1 MTRKN
6 DIQQDPEMCSNIDQT
21 GPLLKELVMNI
32 INSAQRLFVCSAL
45 AASMVS
51 GVHAATPAPENA
63 AVYFVTPLDGDIV
76 SSPVTVRFGL
86 EGLGVAP
93 AGVER
98 EGTGHHHLL
107 VDLDELPALDQPI
120 PADKHHIHFGG
131 GQTQTTLELAPG
143 EHTLQLLVGD
153 HMHVPHEPPVTS
165 RKITITVVE

>member
-1 MTRKN
+1 
-6 DIQQDPEMCSNIDQT
+6 
-21 GPLLKELVMNI
+21 MNKI
-32 INSAQRLFVCSAL
+32 KSAQRFFLCSVF

-51 GVHAATPAPENA
+51 GVHAATPAPEGA

-107 VDLDELPALDQPI
+107 VDLDELPASGQPI
-120 PADKHHIHFGG
+120 PADERHIHFGG
-131 GQTQTTLELAPG
+131 GQTQTTLELPPG

-153 HMHVPHEPPVTS
+153 YLHVPHEPPVTS
-165 RKITITVVE
+165 EKITIMVE

>member
-1 MTRKN
+1 
-6 DIQQDPEMCSNIDQT
+6 
-21 GPLLKELVMNI
+21 MNM
-32 INSAQRLFVCSAL
+32 INHTQRYFLYSML

-51 GVHAATPAPENA
+51 GVHAATSAPDGA
-63 AVYFVTPLDGDIV
+63 AVYFVTPLDGQTV

-107 VDLDELPALDQPI
+107 VDVDDVPAADQPV
-120 PADKHHIHFGG
+120 PADERHIHFGG
-131 GQTQTTLELAPG
+131 GQTQTTLELSPG

-153 HMHVPHEPPVTS
+153 HLHVPHEPPVMS
-165 RKITITVVE
+165 EKITITVE